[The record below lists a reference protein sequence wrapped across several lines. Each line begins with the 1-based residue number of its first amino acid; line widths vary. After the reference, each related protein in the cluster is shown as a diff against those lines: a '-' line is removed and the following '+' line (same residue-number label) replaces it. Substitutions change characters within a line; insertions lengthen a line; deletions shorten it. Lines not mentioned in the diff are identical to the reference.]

1 MAGMV
6 RRSLEPGVE
15 GHGALREAGGY
26 AVAAVR
32 YRADRPY
39 LRARLRRF
47 PLRRLRLAQ
56 SLSETRYLPRKD
68 AGAAFGEGLAAAA
81 GLIAGSCHES
91 QAHRRRSHHS

>member
-15 GHGALREAGGY
+15 GHGAFREAAGNAG
-26 AVAAVR
+26 AAVR

-39 LRARLRRF
+39 MRARLRRF

-56 SLSETRYLPRKD
+56 SLSEARCPPRKD
-68 AGAAFGEGLAAAA
+68 ARAAVGENLGPAPR
-81 GLIAGSCHES
+81 LIAGRCHEP
-91 QAHRRRSHHS
+91 QAYPPASH